1 MKKNY
6 ILVNVFGIHGYS
18 FMIYGEY
25 DINHESE
32 VIDACLKN
40 DLFEAEEDAETCSLA
55 EPTDYDIKYFSDM
68 IHEI

>member
-6 ILVNVFGIHGYS
+6 ILINVFGNHGYS

-25 DINHESE
+25 SVNNKSE

-40 DLFEAEEDAETCSLA
+40 DLFYDREDAEYCSVV
-55 EPTDYDIKYFSDM
+55 EPTDYDIKYFSDI